1 MAGLKSLKTFPFKS
15 MLLILCAFM
24 MMAVALFAERSG
36 IQYKEKNRKVAYLD
50 QKEVVS
56 EQMAVRSL
64 QKTCLVLRNSGD
76 EASNQA
82 WEQFQQIFND
92 MKVGTD
98 VVDFQDTSVIP
109 DYYNLHIYHHLH
121 LLLICT
127 YIKIPLLLMK

>member
-64 QKTCLVLRNSGD
+64 Q
-76 EASNQA
+76 
-82 WEQFQQIFND
+82 
-92 MKVGTD
+92 
-98 VVDFQDTSVIP
+98 
-109 DYYNLHIYHHLH
+109 
-121 LLLICT
+121 
-127 YIKIPLLLMK
+127 